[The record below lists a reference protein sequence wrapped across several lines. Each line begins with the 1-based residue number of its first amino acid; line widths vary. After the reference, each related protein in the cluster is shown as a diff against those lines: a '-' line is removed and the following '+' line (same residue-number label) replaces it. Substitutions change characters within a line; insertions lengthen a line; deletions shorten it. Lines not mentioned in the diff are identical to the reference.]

1 MLSYYGAVCSWDP
14 GILFLPLS
22 GVFGEE
28 HEISIV
34 SLLISHTHSQYPVVK
49 NKAMLSSWNHCC
61 DVAASLAARDHRD
74 EGRRQ

>member
-14 GILFLPLS
+14 GILFSPLS

-34 SLLISHTHSQYPVVK
+34 SLLISHTHSWYP
-49 NKAMLSSWNHCC
+49 
-61 DVAASLAARDHRD
+61 
-74 EGRRQ
+74 GG